1 MSAGTSSEDYPGTTN
16 RKPSR
21 QLDNGQ
27 APFAAL
33 RHAGPD
39 IAQVEIPASHETT
52 TPPPSAAGERTP
64 QPHRESDQS
73 RRDFAMAC
81 RLIETGR
88 NDAEIG
94 RAIVEVRRYL
104 DSAKGERAD
113 DIERTIRAARRHV
126 ARHEE
131 A

>member
-1 MSAGTSSEDYPGTTN
+1 
-16 RKPSR
+16 
-21 QLDNGQ
+21 
-27 APFAAL
+27 
-33 RHAGPD
+33 
-39 IAQVEIPASHETT
+39 
-52 TPPPSAAGERTP
+52 
-64 QPHRESDQS
+64 
-73 RRDFAMAC
+73 MAC
-81 RLIETGR
+81 RLIEAGR

-104 DSAKGERAD
+104 GSAKGERAA